1 MSRVILLLI
10 MAVWLVGAEELQRNR
25 PAAGAGGSVQLHIA
39 GYLLIVAAVAVWS
52 RLVARRVTVG
62 NFRRL
67 FRRFNQALLIVRWLI
82 PAWMAL
88 DVIRGGAWTQ
98 FVLGKFGSKFELPS
112 MVIGIAPAMIAW
124 VALWWAEYPAER
136 AMREQ
141 NVLDE
146 LMHGMPVHEPP
157 RLGRMMIMSL
167 RQQFAPIVI
176 PILLITL
183 FRDLLSLGRFAAS
196 WGELMMIPAAIVVYL
211 LSPFLLIFLFNARPL
226 EDSPLRSRLESICKR
241 CGLRYRNIMLW
252 QTDFSMANAAVIGL
266 LPGWRYVLLSDR
278 LLETMTD
285 AQIEAVFAHE
295 LGHIV
300 HNHMAWF
307 VVFFA
312 ILVFGSLGP
321 GMMLE
326 KWLKDQER
334 LPEWV
339 LNSSVISFTWGAI
352 LFAIMIIVFGYL
364 SRRLERQADVFAARM
379 MEVNWGWNG
388 AQVSEAPQ
396 VGVEQSYVGQKG
408 SALFAAALNRV
419 AFVNNIP
426 IRARGLF
433 HPSIANRLFYLEEM
447 SRDPAKTSRFDQVM
461 RRLYVF
467 MIVVLLTCALAS
479 VRTMWPGEKRA
490 QSEVGEASVPLAACP
505 PVFARLGQW
514 QQAASG
520 TKKDLVIMN

>member
-25 PAAGAGGSVQLHIA
+25 PAPHGSITIHFA
-39 GYLLIVAAVAVWS
+39 GYLVIVAAVAVWS
-52 RLVARRVTVG
+52 RFLARRATAG

-67 FRRFNQALLIVRWLI
+67 FRRLNQGLLFSRWLI
-82 PAWMAL
+82 PVWMAL

-98 FVLGKFGSKFELPS
+98 LVLERFGSRLELPA
-112 MVIGIAPAMIAW
+112 MIIGIAPAMLTW
-124 VALWWAEYPAER
+124 MALWWAEFPAER

-157 RLGRMMIMSL
+157 GLARVLVTSL
-167 RQQFAPIVI
+167 RQQLLPIVI
-176 PILLITL
+176 PVMLITL
-183 FRDLLSLGRFAAS
+183 FRDLISLSRFTAG
-196 WGELMMIPAAIVVYL
+196 WNDLMMIPGAVVVYL
-211 LSPFLLIFLFNARPL
+211 LSPFLLIWLFNARPL
-226 EDSPLRSRLESICKR
+226 QASPLRQRLEAICQR

-285 AQIEAVFAHE
+285 REIEAVFAHE

-300 HNHMAWF
+300 HNHMMWF

-312 ILVFGSLGP
+312 ILVFASLGP
-321 GMMLE
+321 GQLLE
-326 KWLKDQER
+326 RWLDHR
-334 LPEWV
+334 LPQW
-339 LNSSVISFTWGAI
+339 LIASYALGVIWMGIVTGATII
-352 LFAIMIIVFGYL
+352 LLGYL

-379 MEVNWGWNG
+379 MEVNWGWPT
-388 AQVSEAPQ
+388 AQPTEAPR
-396 VGVEQSYVGQKG
+396 VGVEQSFVGQKG

-426 IRARGLF
+426 LRARGLF
-433 HPSIANRLFYLEEM
+433 HPSIARRLLYLEEM
-447 SRDPAKTSRFDQVM
+447 SQDPVKTSRFDQVM
-461 RRLYVF
+461 RRLYAF
-467 MIVVLLTCALAS
+467 MIVVLLSCAL
-479 VRTMWPGEKRA
+479 V
-490 QSEVGEASVPLAACP
+490 
-505 PVFARLGQW
+505 
-514 QQAASG
+514 
-520 TKKDLVIMN
+520 